1 MKKTLFLS
9 ILLISLNVAFG
20 TAVFAEIFRVD
31 KVFSVNCDGEG
42 TSEKVSIGVNDSL
55 AIFLPENMTFVKGL
69 ELSIKIPSEVAQWRD
84 SVAYSVYEKI
94 SPSPKED
101 VIDYEGTRLTVG
113 TFPSRLSTSIIIP
126 FSENEAIKESP
137 YSVKIP
143 VLLNPASRYVFFRL
157 QLAMKGA
164 SEDIEKSRFEIG
176 VKPVLSDEGRL
187 SLKIKVPEIEDKT
200 QSENFQS
207 SSYTVFI
214 DEKNVSLSGF
224 YTPDF
229 LEKGIVLKTGEHH
242 LSVVS
247 DAFRNEIR
255 SFRIDKARTTAI
267 EISLRDIAPTV
278 KIICPENAE
287 VIFDGEI
294 LDRTKSDYMDDFPV
308 AAGEHSVTF
317 KIGDYEILKV
327 LNAENGRSYT
337 VNLSI
342 NAEITE
348 ND

>member
-1 MKKTLFLS
+1 MKKLLFLS
-9 ILLISLNVAFG
+9 ILLISLSGAFEN
-20 TAVFAEIFRVD
+20 AVFAETFRVD
-31 KVFSVNCDGEG
+31 KVFSVECSNEG
-42 TSEKVSIGVNDSL
+42 TAEKVSIGVNDSL
-55 AIFLPENMTFVKGL
+55 AVFLPEDMTFVKGI
-69 ELSIKIPSEVAQWRD
+69 ELSVKIPSEVAQWQD
-84 SVAYSVYEKI
+84 SVAYSVYDSL

-101 VIDYEGTRLTVG
+101 IIDYEGTRLTVG
-113 TFPSRLSTSIIIP
+113 TFPGRLSTSIIIP
-126 FSENEAIKESP
+126 FSESEAIKESP

-164 SEDIEKSRFEIG
+164 SENIEQSKFEIS

-187 SLKIKVPEIEDKT
+187 SLKIKVPEVEDKT
-200 QSENFQS
+200 QSENYAG

-214 DEKNVSLSGF
+214 DEKNISLSGT
-224 YTPDF
+224 YTPQS

-247 DAFRNEIR
+247 DSFRNEIR
-255 SFRIDKARTTAI
+255 SFRIDKARTTNI
-267 EISLRDIAPTV
+267 EIALRDVAPTV
-278 KIICPENAE
+278 KIVCPENAE

-294 LDRTKSDYMDDFPV
+294 LDRTKSEYMDDFIV
-308 AAGEHSVTF
+308 TSGEHTVTF

-342 NAEITE
+342 DAQIIE
-348 ND
+348 NE